1 MKKKIYELVK
11 RQGFITFLFVCVCV
25 VAGTTLYLS
34 MRSLDAPKDSNN
46 DKDLAI
52 LDEKDSEEPA
62 LDSEEKDKDLKDGKD
77 KEITELEEYASKD
90 EKQDE
95 ETKEVASME
104 EVKEEKEAKEV
115 KEIEKPKEVKEESK
129 EVKEASKTDELNKAE
144 EAVKVAKAEE
154 VKELEFEEDNFEEK
168 EKQASNLKEDV
179 ITILLPLEGE
189 VITEYTNDTLIYSET
204 LEAWVGHGAI
214 DIKGDQGANVSAAMD
229 GVVKKVYKDDLWGI
243 VIIID
248 HGKGLE
254 TRYSNLAT
262 MDMIKEGVSVK
273 KGDHISKVGKTAK
286 IEMHMEPHLHFEVR
300 KDGKIVDPCSI
311 IK

>member
-62 LDSEEKDKDLKDGKD
+62 LDSEEEDKDLKDGKD
-77 KEITELEEYASKD
+77 EVITELEEYASKD

-104 EVKEEKEAKEV
+104 EVKE
-115 KEIEKPKEVKEESK
+115 VKEESK

-144 EAVKVAKAEE
+144 EAVKVVKAEE
-154 VKELEFEEDNFEEK
+154 VKELEFEEDNFEEEEK
-168 EKQASNLKEDV
+168 EKQASNLKEDA

-300 KDGKIVDPCSI
+300 KDGKIVDPRSI